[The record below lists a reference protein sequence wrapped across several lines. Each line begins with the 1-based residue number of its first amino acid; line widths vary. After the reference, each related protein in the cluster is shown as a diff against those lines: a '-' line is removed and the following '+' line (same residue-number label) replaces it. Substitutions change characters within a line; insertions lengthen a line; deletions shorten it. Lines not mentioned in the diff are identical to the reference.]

1 LDEDLTL
8 VVRCE
13 LDGVMETRDGKPAF
27 VTTKAMNEFD
37 PKVSGI
43 DWRRKLE
50 GQQGAVLASEL
61 KNNRNKLARWT

>member
-1 LDEDLTL
+1 
-8 VVRCE
+8 
-13 LDGVMETRDGKPAF
+13 
-27 VTTKAMNEFD
+27 MNEFD

-61 KNNRNKLARWT
+61 KNNRNKLARWTVTDPHPET